1 LADDNTLQRCLDR
14 AYHYLNYRPR
24 SEAEL
29 RQQLH
34 QQGFENT
41 VVEEALSKLKE
52 QNLVDDLA
60 FARSWRDA
68 RLSFRPKSKRLIERE
83 LKDKKVAAEIIDETT
98 KDIDDENN
106 AYKLGR
112 GRLPGLAHSDYHE
125 FRRRLSNYLHYRGFA
140 YEIIKRVINAL
151 WQEREQ
157 PLG

>member
-1 LADDNTLQRCLDR
+1 MADDNTLQRCLDR
-14 AYHYLNYRPR
+14 AYHYLSYRPR

-34 QQGFENT
+34 QHGFENT
-41 VVEEALSKLKE
+41 VVEKALSKLKE

-83 LKDKKVAAEIIDETT
+83 LKDKKVAGEIIDETI
-98 KDIDDENN
+98 KDIDDESN
-106 AYKLGR
+106 AYELGHS
-112 GRLPGLAHSDYHE
+112 RLPGLAHLDYPE
-125 FRRRLSNYLHYRGFA
+125 FHQRLSSFLHYRGFT
-140 YEIIKRVINAL
+140 YEIVKHVITTL

-157 PLG
+157 H